1 MLGKR
6 VVFSCF
12 EKCILVSVFK
22 VLTREVTMRGG
33 PRRSARGRPGPFMKP
48 KAFIPRVP
56 FDVYVC
62 ESFFPRVKLSP
73 DDNTLTQ
80 ALLKRNQDLTSTP
93 QEQTAVLNLVTKIQT
108 VLDNLALAPGNFD
121 ACQIEEVRQV
131 GSFKKGTMM
140 VGNVV
145 ADIVAILKTLP
156 TVEAVQALG
165 NKVVEDLQQS
175 DPNEA
180 LSVVVNKGGFDIFSS
195 EATVR
200 CLITTVPQNLRKL
213 DPELHLE
220 QKVLQQN
227 LAAIRHA
234 RWFEENAHH
243 SSIKVLIR
251 LLRDLRNRF
260 EGFQPLNP
268 WMIDLLAHYSIMHH
282 PSRQPLGLNI
292 AYKRCLQLLAGG
304 LFLPGSAG
312 IPDPCEG
319 GNVRVHTSMTLE
331 QQDLVCLTAQTLLR
345 VMSHGGYKQVF
356 GLENHPNLATEM
368 SVWDGVVVS
377 PLSKAYEKP
386 PDKKEDE
393 TAEDMEQEPHEEA
406 METQE

>member
-1 MLGKR
+1 
-6 VVFSCF
+6 
-12 EKCILVSVFK
+12 
-22 VLTREVTMRGG
+22 MRGG
-33 PRRSARGRPGPFMKP
+33 ARGGRPTRGRSGPYKP
-48 KAFIPRVP
+48 KVFIPRVP

-62 ESFFPRVKLSP
+62 ESFFPRVKLAP

-80 ALLKRNQDLTSTP
+80 AILKRNQDLTSSAT
-93 QEQTAVLNLVTKIQT
+93 EQTAVLNLVTKIQA
-108 VLDNLALAPGNFD
+108 VLDNIALSPGNFD

-140 VGNVV
+140 LGNAV
-145 ADIVAILKTLP
+145 ADIVTILKTLP
-156 TVEAVQALG
+156 TGEAVQALG
-165 NKVVEDLQQS
+165 NKVLEELKLNDS
-175 DPNEA
+175 NENDGACADSLTSKPVLA
-180 LSVVVNKGGFDIFSS
+180 LVMVDGGFEISS
-195 EATVR
+195 PEASVR

-213 DPELHLE
+213 DPELHLD
-220 QKVLQQN
+220 QKILQHH

-251 LLRDLRNRF
+251 LFKDLRNRF

-268 WMIDLLAHYSIMHH
+268 WVLDLLAHYAINHH

-319 GNVRVHTSMTLE
+319 GTVRVHTSMSLE
-331 QQDLVCLTAQTLLR
+331 QQDVVCLTAQTLLR
-345 VMSHGGYKQVF
+345 VMSHGGYKQVL
-356 GLENHPNLATEM
+356 GLEVLPNLASEM

-386 PDKKEDE
+386 VDKKEEE
-393 TAEDMEQEPHEEA
+393 TSEDMEQEHDES
-406 METQE
+406 METQES

>member
-1 MLGKR
+1 
-6 VVFSCF
+6 
-12 EKCILVSVFK
+12 
-22 VLTREVTMRGG
+22 MRGG
-33 PRRSARGRPGPFMKP
+33 SRGRSSRGGRSGPYRP
-48 KAFIPRVP
+48 KVFIPRVP
-56 FDVYVC
+56 FDIYVC
-62 ESFFPRVKLSP
+62 ESFFPRVKLAP

-80 ALLKRNQDLTSTP
+80 ALLKRNTDLNSTA
-93 QEQTAVLNLVTKIQT
+93 QQQTAVLNLVTKMQT
-108 VLDNLALAPGNFD
+108 VLDNLALSPGTFD

-140 VGNVV
+140 IGHPV

-165 NKVVEDLQQS
+165 NKVLDELKTA
-175 DPNEA
+175 DPTEYLA
-180 LSVVVNKGGFDIFSS
+180 IEIIEGGFMLCSQ
-195 EATVR
+195 EASVK
-200 CLITTVPQNLRKL
+200 CLITTVPINLRKL
-213 DPELHLE
+213 DPELHLD
-220 QKVLQQN
+220 QKILQDH

-251 LLRDLRNRF
+251 LFKDLRNRF
-260 EGFQPLNP
+260 DGFQPLNP
-268 WMIDLLAHYSIMHH
+268 WILDLLAHYAINHH

-319 GNVRVHTSMTLE
+319 GTVRVHTSMSLE

-345 VMSHGGYKQVF
+345 VMSHGGYKQVV
-356 GLENHPNLATEM
+356 GLEILPNLATEM

-386 PDKKEDE
+386 AEKKDDE
-393 TAEDMEQEPHEEA
+393 TGDDMEQETEET
-406 METQE
+406 METVDS

>member
-1 MLGKR
+1 
-6 VVFSCF
+6 
-12 EKCILVSVFK
+12 
-22 VLTREVTMRGG
+22 MRGG
-33 PRRSARGRPGPFMKP
+33 SRGGRSSRGGRTGPYKP
-48 KAFIPRVP
+48 KVFIPRVP
-56 FDVYVC
+56 FDIYVC
-62 ESFFPRVKLSP
+62 ESFFPRVKLAP

-80 ALLKRNQDLTSTP
+80 ALLKRNTDLASTA

-108 VLDNLALAPGNFD
+108 VLDNLALSPGTFD

-140 VGNVV
+140 IGNPV
-145 ADIVAILKTLP
+145 ADIVTILKTLP

-165 NKVVEDLQQS
+165 NKVVEELKLIDA
-175 DPNEA
+175 NEA
-180 LSVVVNKGGFDIFSS
+180 LTLDIIEGGFMLSS
-195 EATVR
+195 HEASVK

-213 DPELHLE
+213 DPELHLD
-220 QKVLQQN
+220 QKVLQHH

-251 LLRDLRNRF
+251 LFKDLRNRF
-260 EGFQPLNP
+260 DGFQPLNP
-268 WMIDLLAHYSIMHH
+268 WILDLLAHYAINHH

-319 GNVRVHTSMTLE
+319 GTVRVHTSMSLE

-345 VMSHGGYKQVF
+345 VMAHGGYKQVL
-356 GLENHPNLATEM
+356 GLEILPNLATEM

-386 PDKKEDE
+386 VDKKDDE
-393 TAEDMEQEPHEEA
+393 TSEDMEQEHEET
-406 METQE
+406 METQES

>member
-1 MLGKR
+1 
-6 VVFSCF
+6 
-12 EKCILVSVFK
+12 
-22 VLTREVTMRGG
+22 MRGG
-33 PRRSARGRPGPFMKP
+33 ARGGRPTRGRSGPYKP
-48 KAFIPRVP
+48 KVFIPRVP

-62 ESFFPRVKLSP
+62 ESFFPRVKLAP

-80 ALLKRNQDLTSTP
+80 AILKRNQDLTSSAT
-93 QEQTAVLNLVTKIQT
+93 EQTAVLNLVTKIQA
-108 VLDNLALAPGNFD
+108 VLDNIALSPGNFD

-140 VGNVV
+140 LGNAV
-145 ADIVAILKTLP
+145 ADIVTILKTLP
-156 TVEAVQALG
+156 TGEAVQALG
-165 NKVVEDLQQS
+165 NKVLEELKLNDS
-175 DPNEA
+175 NESMSILA
-180 LSVVVNKGGFDIFSS
+180 LVMVDGGFEISS
-195 EATVR
+195 PEASVR

-213 DPELHLE
+213 DPELHLD
-220 QKVLQQN
+220 QKILQHH

-251 LLRDLRNRF
+251 LFKDLRNRF

-268 WMIDLLAHYSIMHH
+268 WVLDLLAHYAINHH

-319 GNVRVHTSMTLE
+319 GTVRVHTSMSLE
-331 QQDLVCLTAQTLLR
+331 QQDVVCLTAQTLLR
-345 VMSHGGYKQVF
+345 VMSHGGYKQVL
-356 GLENHPNLATEM
+356 GLEVLPNLASEM

-386 PDKKEDE
+386 VDKKEEE
-393 TAEDMEQEPHEEA
+393 TSEDMEQEHDES
-406 METQE
+406 METQES

>member
-1 MLGKR
+1 
-6 VVFSCF
+6 
-12 EKCILVSVFK
+12 
-22 VLTREVTMRGG
+22 MRGG
-33 PRRSARGRPGPFMKP
+33 ARGGRPSRGGRSGPYKP
-48 KAFIPRVP
+48 KVFIPRVP

-62 ESFFPRVKLSP
+62 ESFFPRVKLAP

-80 ALLKRNQDLTSTP
+80 VSEESTVLKAILKRNQDLTSTA

-108 VLDNLALAPGNFD
+108 VLDNIALSPGNFD

-140 VGNVV
+140 IGNAV
-145 ADIVAILKTLP
+145 ADIVTILKTLP

-165 NKVVEDLQQS
+165 NKVLDELKNIDA
-175 DPNEA
+175 NEILA
-180 LSVVVNKGGFDIFSS
+180 LVMIDGGFELSS
-195 EATVR
+195 PEASVK

-213 DPELHLE
+213 DPELHLDT
-220 QKVLQQN
+220 KILQHH

-251 LLRDLRNRF
+251 LFKDLRNRF

-268 WMIDLLAHYSIMHH
+268 WVLDLLAHYAINHH

-319 GNVRVHTSMTLE
+319 GTVRVHTSMSLE

-345 VMSHGGYKQVF
+345 VMSHGGYKQVL
-356 GLENHPNLATEM
+356 GLEILPNLATEM

-386 PDKKEDE
+386 VDKKEEE
-393 TAEDMEQEPHEEA
+393 TSEDMEQEHEET
-406 METQE
+406 METQDS

>member
-1 MLGKR
+1 MYMNHRQQALK
-6 VVFSCF
+6 
-12 EKCILVSVFK
+12 
-22 VLTREVTMRGG
+22 MRGG
-33 PRRSARGRPGPFMKP
+33 SRGRAARGGRSGLYKP
-48 KAFIPRVP
+48 KVFIPRVP

-62 ESFFPRVKLSP
+62 ESFFPRVKLAP

-80 ALLKRNQDLTSTP
+80 AILKRNQDLTSTA

-108 VLDNLALAPGNFD
+108 VLDNIALSPGNFD

-140 VGNVV
+140 IGNAV
-145 ADIVAILKTLP
+145 ADIVTILKTLP

-165 NKVVEDLQQS
+165 NKVLEELKVT
-175 DPNEA
+175 DPNEVLA
-180 LSVVVNKGGFDIFSS
+180 LVMIEGGFELSS
-195 EATVR
+195 PEASVK

-213 DPELHLE
+213 DPELHLD
-220 QKVLQQN
+220 QKILQHH

-251 LLRDLRNRF
+251 LFKDLRNRF
-260 EGFQPLNP
+260 EGFQPLSP
-268 WMIDLLAHYSIMHH
+268 WALDLLAHYAINHH

-292 AYKRCLQLLAGG
+292 AYKRCLQLMAGG

-319 GNVRVHTSMTLE
+319 GTVRVHTSMTLE
-331 QQDLVCLTAQTLLR
+331 QQDVVCLTAQTLLR
-345 VMSHGGYKQVF
+345 VMSHGGYKQVL
-356 GLENHPNLATEM
+356 GLEMLPNLATEM

-386 PDKKEDE
+386 ADKKEDE
-393 TAEDMEQEPHEEA
+393 TSEDMEQEHEES
-406 METQE
+406 METQDS

>member
-1 MLGKR
+1 
-6 VVFSCF
+6 
-12 EKCILVSVFK
+12 
-22 VLTREVTMRGG
+22 MRGG
-33 PRRSARGRPGPFMKP
+33 SRGGRSARGGRSGPYKP
-48 KAFIPRVP
+48 KVFIPRVP
-56 FDVYVC
+56 FDIYVC
-62 ESFFPRVKLSP
+62 ESFFPRVKLAP
-73 DDNTLTQ
+73 EDAALTQ
-80 ALLKRNQDLTSTP
+80 AILKRNQDLTSTA

-108 VLDNLALAPGNFD
+108 VLDNLALSPGTFD

-140 VGNVV
+140 IGNPV
-145 ADIVAILKTLP
+145 ADIVTILKTLP
-156 TVEAVQALG
+156 TVEAVQGLGYKVLDELKALDSA
-165 NKVVEDLQQS
+165 EILCIAMI
-175 DPNEA
+175 E
-180 LSVVVNKGGFDIFSS
+180 GGFEISS
-195 EATVR
+195 TEASVK

-213 DPELHLE
+213 DPELHLD
-220 QKVLQQN
+220 QKILQHH

-251 LLRDLRNRF
+251 LFKDLRNRF
-260 EGFQPLNP
+260 DGFQPLNP
-268 WMIDLLAHYSIMHH
+268 WILDLLAHYAINHH

-319 GNVRVHTSMTLE
+319 GTVRVHTSMSLE

-345 VMSHGGYKQVF
+345 VIAHGGFKQIL
-356 GLENHPNLATEM
+356 GLEILPNLAIEM

-386 PDKKEDE
+386 VDKKDDE
-393 TAEDMEQEPHEEA
+393 NSEDMDQEQDDT
-406 METQE
+406 METQD

>member
-1 MLGKR
+1 MDK
-6 VVFSCF
+6 FPKIF
-12 EKCILVSVFK
+12 N
-22 VLTREVTMRGG
+22 MRGG
-33 PRRSARGRPGPFMKP
+33 ARGGRPSRGRSGPYKP
-48 KAFIPRVP
+48 KVFIPRVP

-62 ESFFPRVKLSP
+62 ESFFPRVKLAP

-80 ALLKRNQDLTSTP
+80 AILKRNQDLTSSAA
-93 QEQTAVLNLVTKIQT
+93 EQTAVLNLVTKIQA
-108 VLDNLALAPGNFD
+108 VLDNIALSPGNFD

-140 VGNVV
+140 LGNAI
-145 ADIVAILKTLP
+145 ADIVTILKTLP

-165 NKVVEDLQQS
+165 NKVLEELKLIDS
-175 DPNEA
+175 TETMSI
-180 LSVVVNKGGFDIFSS
+180 LSLVMIEGGFEISS
-195 EATVR
+195 PEASVR

-213 DPELHLE
+213 DPELHLD
-220 QKVLQQN
+220 QKILQHH

-251 LLRDLRNRF
+251 LFKDLRNRF

-268 WMIDLLAHYSIMHH
+268 WVLDLLAHYAINHH

-319 GNVRVHTSMTLE
+319 GTVRVHTSMSLE

-345 VMSHGGYKQVF
+345 VMSHGGYKQVL
-356 GLENHPNLATEM
+356 GLEVLPNLASEM

-386 PDKKEDE
+386 IDKKEDE
-393 TAEDMEQEPHEEA
+393 TSEDMEQEHDEN
-406 METQE
+406 MDTQDS

>member
-1 MLGKR
+1 MR
-6 VVFSCF
+6 A
-12 EKCILVSVFK
+12 
-22 VLTREVTMRGG
+22 RGG
-33 PRRSARGRPGPFMKP
+33 RSSRGRSGPYKP
-48 KAFIPRVP
+48 KVFIPRVP
-56 FDVYVC
+56 FDIYVC
-62 ESFFPRVKLSP
+62 ESFFPRVKLAP
-73 DDNTLTQ
+73 DDTTLTQ
-80 ALLKRNQDLTSTP
+80 ALLKRNQDLASTA
-93 QEQTAVLNLVTKIQT
+93 QEQTSILNLVTKIQT
-108 VLDNLALAPGNFD
+108 VLDNIALSPGNFD

-140 VGNVV
+140 IGHPI
-145 ADIVAILKTLP
+145 ADIVTILKTLP

-165 NKVVEDLQQS
+165 NKVIEELKKI
-175 DPNEA
+175 DPAEILA
-180 LSVVVNKGGFDIFSS
+180 LTVIEGGFEVSS
-195 EATVR
+195 TEVLVK

-213 DPELHLE
+213 DPELHLD
-220 QKVLQQN
+220 QKILQHH

-251 LLRDLRNRF
+251 LFKDLRSRF

-268 WMIDLLAHYSIMHH
+268 WILDLLAHYAINHH

-319 GNVRVHTSMTLE
+319 GTVRVHTSMSLE

-345 VMSHGGYKQVF
+345 VMTHGGYKQVL
-356 GLENHPNLATEM
+356 GLEILPNLATEM

-386 PDKKEDE
+386 ADKTEGE
-393 TAEDMEQEPHEEA
+393 TSEDMEQEHEEN
-406 METQE
+406 METQES